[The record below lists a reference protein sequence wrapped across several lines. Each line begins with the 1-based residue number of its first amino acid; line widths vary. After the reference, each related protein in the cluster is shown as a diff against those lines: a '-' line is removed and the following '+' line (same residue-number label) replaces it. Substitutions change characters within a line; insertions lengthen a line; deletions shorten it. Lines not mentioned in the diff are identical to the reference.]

1 VLIGFDGSIHA
12 CSKAR
17 NDSLVSK
24 GRHREGFQT
33 MFPLG
38 GRDARTRRAK
48 TGRPVAAPD
57 NIAGRFYGDPAKA
70 LVMAHI
76 GQFVRDG
83 HAEWT
88 MLDSGDVELR
98 FCSGEVF
105 LLADA
110 TMTRVM

>member
-1 VLIGFDGSIHA
+1 
-12 CSKAR
+12 
-17 NDSLVSK
+17 
-24 GRHREGFQT
+24 

-38 GRDARTRRAK
+38 GRDARRPRAK
-48 TGRPVAAPD
+48 IGRTVTAPD

-76 GQFVRDG
+76 GQFVYDG
-83 HAEWT
+83 CAEWT
-88 MLDSGDVELR
+88 MLDNGDVELR
-98 FCSGEVF
+98 FFSGEVF

>member
-1 VLIGFDGSIHA
+1 MGSIRA

-17 NDSLVSK
+17 HVSPVSK
-24 GRHREGFQT
+24 GQHREGFQT

-38 GRDARTRRAK
+38 GRDARMRRAK
-48 TGRPVAAPD
+48 TGRTVAPPD
-57 NIAGRFYGDPAKA
+57 NIADRFYGDPAKA

-76 GQFVRDG
+76 GQVVRDG

-88 MLDSGDVELR
+88 MLDSGDIELR
-98 FCSGEVF
+98 FRSGEVF

-110 TMTRVM
+110 TMTRVI

>member
-1 VLIGFDGSIHA
+1 MI
-12 CSKAR
+12 
-17 NDSLVSK
+17 
-24 GRHREGFQT
+24 
-33 MFPLG
+33 
-38 GRDARTRRAK
+38 
-48 TGRPVAAPD
+48 
-57 NIAGRFYGDPAKA
+57 
-70 LVMAHI
+70 HI

-98 FCSGEVF
+98 FCSGEIF

>member
-1 VLIGFDGSIHA
+1 MFHRCRRASIGKVFRRCFRLAD
-12 CSKAR
+12 
-17 NDSLVSK
+17 
-24 GRHREGFQT
+24 ET
-33 MFPLG
+33 PE
-38 GRDARTRRAK
+38 RRAK
-48 TGRPVAAPD
+48 TGRTVAPPD

-76 GQFVRDG
+76 GQCVRDG

>member
-1 VLIGFDGSIHA
+1 
-12 CSKAR
+12 
-17 NDSLVSK
+17 
-24 GRHREGFQT
+24 

-48 TGRPVAAPD
+48 TGRTVAASD

-70 LVMAHI
+70 LVMIHI
-76 GQFVRDG
+76 GQCVRDG

-88 MLDSGDVELR
+88 TLDNGDVELR
-98 FCSGEVF
+98 FFSGEVF

>member
-1 VLIGFDGSIHA
+1 
-12 CSKAR
+12 
-17 NDSLVSK
+17 
-24 GRHREGFQT
+24 

-48 TGRPVAAPD
+48 TGRTVAPPD

-88 MLDSGDVELR
+88 TLDNGDVELR
-98 FCSGEVF
+98 LFSGEVF